1 MPLPLRRRALGLL
14 LIAAASIASG
24 CGAPA
29 ARNVVMISIDTLRAD
44 AVGAYGGPV
53 PTPGLDR
60 LAREGVTMQWAF
72 APTPTTAP
80 SHATLFTGLHVQH
93 HGTLGNGLITL
104 RELPLER
111 AFRDGG
117 RVTAGFVSSY
127 VLSRELGWSAGFTHF
142 DDHFTSERGG
152 LERMEHG
159 LRGELQQFAGKP
171 LDRGGLATSS
181 AVRQWIES
189 APEPFFLFVHFFDP
203 HAPYNAR
210 GRYVA
215 RLRDVP
221 FDVSGRHVPG
231 FGDDTI
237 ARAALGYHAEVLFVD
252 EGVQAL
258 LEALD
263 QRGLTDHTLV
273 SVTGDHGE
281 GLGQHGWMAHTVYLY
296 DEQIRVPW
304 ILRWPGVLPAGVR
317 LASPVGLVDVA
328 PTLAELG
335 GVALPGPADGRSI
348 AAALR
353 SGTEPA
359 SQPVFGIR
367 PRFAK
372 PYREHFGEKRYVR
385 TERWKLIR
393 GEDTPDELY
402 DLAADPGE
410 LRNLASEQ
418 PEVAKGLRDTLDR
431 HVAST
436 PIATPQ
442 SGLSEEQKEALRALG
457 YGD

>member
-1 MPLPLRRRALGLL
+1 MPFHRCSRALGVLL
-14 LIAAASIASG
+14 LSAVGIAAG
-24 CGAPA
+24 CGAPVPC
-29 ARNVVMISIDTLRAD
+29 NVVVISIDTLRAD
-44 AVGAYGGPV
+44 AVGAYGGPA

-80 SHATLFTGLHVQH
+80 SHATLFSGRDVQH

-104 RELPLER
+104 QELPLER

-127 VLSRELGWSAGFTHF
+127 VLSRELGWSAGFTTF
-142 DDHFTSERGG
+142 DDRFTGGRGG
-152 LERMEHG
+152 LEKMEHG
-159 LRGELQQFAGKP
+159 LTGDLQQFAGKP
-171 LDRGGLATSS
+171 LDRGGLVTSS

-210 GRYVA
+210 GRYLA
-215 RLRDVP
+215 KLRDVS
-221 FDVSGRHVPG
+221 FDVGGRHVPG
-231 FGDDTI
+231 VEDETI
-237 ARAALGYHAEVLFVD
+237 ARAVLGYHAEVLFVD
-252 EGVQAL
+252 ENVQAL

-281 GLGQHGWMAHTVYLY
+281 GLGQHGWMAHTVSLY

-304 ILRWPGVLPAGVR
+304 ILRWPGVLPAGLR

-335 GVALPGPADGRSI
+335 GVTLPGPVDGRSI
-348 AAALR
+348 AAELR
-353 SGTEPA
+353 SGKEPA
-359 SQPVFGIR
+359 SKPVFGIR
-367 PRFAK
+367 PRFK
-372 PYREHFGEKRYVR
+372 MRYRDHFGEKRSVR

-410 LRNLASEQ
+410 LHNLAAIQ
-418 PEVAKGLRDTLDR
+418 PEVVKDLRAMLDQ
-431 HVAST
+431 HAAIT
-436 PIATPQ
+436 PVATPQ
-442 SGLSEEQKEALRALG
+442 ADLSEEQREALRALG
-457 YGD
+457 YAD

>member
-1 MPLPLRRRALGLL
+1 VLLPLRRRALGLL
-14 LIAAASIASG
+14 LLAAANIGSG
-24 CGAPA
+24 CGAPT

-80 SHATLFTGLHVQH
+80 SHATLFTGRHVQH
-93 HGTLGNGLITL
+93 HGTLGNGTTTL

-117 RVTAGFVSSY
+117 RATAGFVSSY
-127 VLSRELGWSAGFTHF
+127 VLSRELGWSTGFRHF
-142 DDHFTSERGG
+142 DDHFVRETGG
-152 LERMEHG
+152 LEEMEPAFT
-159 LRGELQQFAGKP
+159 GELEQFAGKP
-171 LDRGGLATSS
+171 LDRGALATTS
-181 AVRQWIES
+181 AVRKWIES

-203 HAPYNAR
+203 HGPYNAR
-210 GRYVA
+210 RRYVA
-215 RLRDVP
+215 KLLHVP
-221 FDVSGRHVPG
+221 FDITGRHVPG
-231 FGDDTI
+231 LSDATLSRDI
-237 ARAALGYHAEVLFVD
+237 LAYYAEVLFVD
-252 EGVQAL
+252 EGVQGL

-263 QRGLTDHTLV
+263 QRGLADRTLV

-281 GLGQHGWMAHTVYLY
+281 GLGQHGWMGHTVSLY

-304 ILRWPGVLPAGVR
+304 ILRWPAVLPAGVR

-335 GVALPGPADGRSI
+335 GVTLPEPADGRSI

-353 SGTEPA
+353 SGTEPEA
-359 SQPVFGIR
+359 RPLFGIR
-367 PRFAK
+367 PRLEK

-402 DLAADPGE
+402 DLAADPSE
-410 LRNLASEQ
+410 LNNLVAAR
-418 PEVAKGLRDTLDR
+418 PEIANGLRETLDR

-436 PIATPQ
+436 PVATSQ
-442 SGLSEEQKEALRALG
+442 AALSEEQKEALRALG
-457 YGD
+457 YGN

>member
-1 MPLPLRRRALGLL
+1 MPLSLHRYALGLL
-14 LIAAASIASG
+14 LVAATSIASG
-24 CGAPA
+24 CGAPTP
-29 ARNVVMISIDTLRAD
+29 RNVVMISIDTLRAD
-44 AVGAYGGPV
+44 AIGAYGGPV

-60 LAREGVTMQWAF
+60 LAREGVMLQWAF
-72 APTPTTAP
+72 APTPATAA

-93 HGTLGNGLITL
+93 HGTLGNGTITL
-104 RELPLER
+104 QELPLER

-117 RVTAGFVSSY
+117 RATAGFVSSY

-142 DDHFTSERGG
+142 DDHFVSERGG
-152 LERMEHG
+152 LDRMEQG
-159 LRGELQQFAGKP
+159 FTGELKQFAGKP
-171 LDRGGLATSS
+171 LDRDSLATTS

-203 HAPYNAR
+203 HTPYNAR
-210 GRYVA
+210 RRYLA
-215 RLRDVP
+215 KLRDVP
-221 FDVSGRHVPG
+221 FDVAGRHVPG
-231 FGDDTI
+231 YSDETI
-237 ARAALGYHAEVLFVD
+237 TRAVLGYHAEVLFVD

-263 QRGLTDHTLV
+263 QRGLTNRTLV

-281 GLGQHGWMAHTVYLY
+281 GLGQHGWMGHSVSLY

-317 LASPVGLVDVA
+317 LAAPVGLVDVA
-328 PTLAELG
+328 PTLADLG

-353 SGTEPA
+353 SGTEPDA
-359 SQPVFGIR
+359 RPVFGIR
-367 PRFAK
+367 PRFEK
-372 PYREHFGEKRYVR
+372 PYREHFGEKRFVR

-410 LRNLASEQ
+410 LRNLAATQ

-436 PIATPQ
+436 PVATPQ
-442 SGLSEEQKEALRALG
+442 SSLSEEQKEALRALG